1 MKILCVADDKDAL
14 VYSSHVKEFYPNIDM
29 VIGAGDL
36 SLKYYEYIITSL
48 NKPLFFV
55 FGNHNLEHYR
65 YYIGGSNG
73 RRAGTMAELVS
84 NDIPYGGT
92 MIEDRVYRDKKTGLI
107 IAGLGGSIK
116 YNKGKHQFTNS
127 QMARRMWKM
136 APHLIVNKILY
147 GRCLDILVTHAAPLG
162 LNDDVDPCHVGFK
175 SFLTFMDI
183 FKPKYLLHGHI
194 HLTDANAKRD
204 LVYRQTKIINVYKA
218 FVLDDN
224 TLGKRVKKKD
234 RRKDINS

>member
-1 MKILCVADDKDAL
+1 MKILCIADDKDAL
-14 VYSSHVKEFYPNIDM
+14 VYSAHVKDFYPEIDM

-36 SLKYYEYIITSL
+36 SLRYYEYIITSL
-48 NKPLFFV
+48 NKPLLFV
-55 FGNHNLEHYR
+55 FGNHNLEHYK
-65 YYIGGSNG
+65 YYMGSDG
-73 RRAGTMAELVS
+73 RKSRTMVEMVS
-84 NDIPYGGT
+84 NNIPYGGT
-92 MIEDRVYRDKKTGLI
+92 VIEDLVYRDKKSGLI
-107 IAGLGGSIK
+107 VAGLGGSIN

-127 QMARRMWKM
+127 QMARRMWRM
-136 APHLIVNKILY
+136 APRLIVNKILY

-204 LVYRQTKIINVYKA
+204 LVYKRTKIINVYKS
-218 FVLDDN
+218 FVLDDDF
-224 TLGKRVKKKD
+224 LGKRRFK
-234 RRKDINS
+234 RKRKQKNS